1 MINRKGALHRGCAEH
16 RVYGP
21 RIMAV
26 RGQKKEIGEQMKDVV
41 KPARNMRFFRACGG
55 SAYPEAPVALV
66 LLQGSVLWCGM
77 P

>member
-1 MINRKGALHRGCAEH
+1 
-16 RVYGP
+16 
-21 RIMAV
+21 MAV